1 MGQLESI
8 FNRDEEG
15 PEGEEQGGGGEM
27 APEQMQKAKERPK
40 SLVVSRDRKICLLC
54 CSIIILH
61 CDLLGIWVPKS
72 RIYGKVIVIDNG

>member
-15 PEGEEQGGGGEM
+15 PEGEEQGGEGGM

-40 SLVVSRDRKICLLC
+40 SLMVSRDRKMCF
-54 CSIIILH
+54 
-61 CDLLGIWVPKS
+61 
-72 RIYGKVIVIDNG
+72 KVAETVVCTCTTL